1 MKLSVES
8 LRALVTSSIE
18 DNPLLKFYLGYVS
31 FEDSTYLP
39 VTDFETPDFESG
51 NEAKA
56 HANWIRSRAQER
68 FPPTYPFIPPGV
80 RAVDRQN
87 DVHVLENLQIDSLT
101 LREADKNQSL
111 IAKYAAWRTV
121 FNSPFPPIQVV
132 ERLIDAPPQLVVI
145 DGHHRVLASRLLGNS
160 SINAWVS
167 KTNPLNPYLG
177 LTIVDDVV
185 ARYLSDVS
193 GNIQSNL
200 VKVVHSLFIVNA

>member
-39 VTDFETPDFESG
+39 VTDFEIPDFESG

-56 HANWIRSRAQER
+56 HANWIQSRER
-68 FPPTYPFIPPGV
+68 QHFPPSHKFFAVGV

-87 DVHVLENLQIDSLT
+87 DVHVLEDLPIDSLT
-101 LREADKNQSL
+101 LREADKNQS
-111 IAKYAAWRTV
+111 IVEKYASWTKA
-121 FNSPFPPIQVV
+121 FNSPLPPIQVV
-132 ERLIDAPPQLVVI
+132 ERLIEAPPQLVVI

-167 KTNPLNPYLG
+167 KTNPLNPYRG

-185 ARYLSDVS
+185 ARYFSDVS
-193 GNIQSNL
+193 GNRESSL
-200 VKVVHSLFIVNA
+200 VKVVNSILTR